1 MASLSRHS
9 LDDKDRKLIA
19 ALRDNA
25 RLSFSELGRIL
36 YLSRSA
42 VQDRFNRLRRDGVIM
57 GFTVRA
63 KLNEVGDLQAWLFVK
78 VTPGLLC
85 CPLVPEVLK
94 ITQVTQCYALAGEWD
109 MLVMVTARD
118 GDDLC
123 RLREH
128 IGAVEGVAEVQTQVV
143 LGVHMQP

>member
-1 MASLSRHS
+1 MTTPSTHT

-25 RLSFSELGRIL
+25 RLSFSELGRRL

-42 VQDRFNRLRRDGVIM
+42 VQDRFNRLCRDGVIM
-57 GFTVRA
+57 GFTVRT
-63 KLNEVGDLQAWLFVK
+63 KLNEARDIQAWLFVK

-85 CPLVPEVLK
+85 CPLVPQVLK
-94 ITQVTQCYALAGEWD
+94 IAQVTQCYALAGEWD
-109 MLVMVTARD
+109 MLIMVTARD

-123 RLREH
+123 ALREQ
-128 IGAVEGVAEVQTQVV
+128 ISAIDGVAQVQTQVV
-143 LGVHMQP
+143 LGVHAEP